1 MNSIFSVQNSTNS
14 ILQNERIKKEKQN
27 DKMQFANASFSTF
40 VRKTDN
46 LVASASLGENLANL
60 NKTFTAQNS
69 AFSGLNTFALHFDT
83 NKLPQNTKEFEPSA
97 ELFERL
103 DELIA
108 EYAGSKGELKDAE
121 GFLLALMKEISL
133 DIDQLGFKS
142 DEFKAQFESYKKQLD
157 KKESLKAEIV
167 ELAGGYLKLDTNQ
180 VKLVEGFLANIASK
194 LQEYHAAS
202 SDSALR
208 NFFAPLMPYLND
220 SVQENIIKALYTI
233 NDEFINPQAFE
244 LGGGKRLVWEVDGEK
259 IKFSILSDEE
269 LCELFEE
276 MRKSKTF
283 QVVVNS
289 YHQSRADF
297 GVNANLGGNLSS
309 NFDIDSNE
317 KVGLNLD
324 EKMGANLT
332 LNALNLNKNL
342 NSNALNSSKTNSNDS
357 LLKELLKSV

>member
-69 AFSGLNTFALHFDT
+69 AFSGLNTFALHFDA

-142 DEFKAQFESYKKQLD
+142 DEFKAQFEGYKKQLD

-180 VKLVEGFLANIASK
+180 VKLVERFLENIASK

-233 NDEFINPQAFE
+233 NDEFINPQAFK

-259 IKFSILSDEE
+259 IKISILSDEE
-269 LCELFEE
+269 LRELFEE

-289 YHQSRADF
+289 YHQSRANF

-332 LNALNLNKNL
+332 LNALNLSKNL
-342 NSNALNSSKTNSNDS
+342 NSNALNSSKTNSKDS